1 MTNEAKNSLFSELM
15 NEAPIS
21 YKVLYCGSREY
32 LDKENNTTKY
42 IYNFLFCDF
51 EQKSASMQTFY
62 VDKQFDLTNI
72 DFLSPCI
79 IKIKQQPGSKY
90 STLVAVESIKK

>member
-21 YKVLYCGSREY
+21 YKVLYCGSREF
-32 LDKENNTTKY
+32 LNKEDNTTKY
-42 IYNFLFCDF
+42 IYNFLFCCF
-51 EQKSASMQTFY
+51 EKKSASMQTFY